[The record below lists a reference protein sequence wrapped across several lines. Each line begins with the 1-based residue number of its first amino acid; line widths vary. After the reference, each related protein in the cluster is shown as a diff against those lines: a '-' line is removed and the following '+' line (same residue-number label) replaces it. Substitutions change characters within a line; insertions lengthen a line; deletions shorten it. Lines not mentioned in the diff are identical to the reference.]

1 MMVWLTVLGIAKR
14 IGAWLTSL
22 SFWQLACIGL
32 ALFAGVQTLRL
43 GAEQRHAHKVEAQL
57 SKAVEK
63 LNAISSKRDQ
73 QKRETGERIA
83 TIKKQIRHADDQAKV
98 IEQAPLPGNCKT
110 PPEVMGADL

>member
-1 MMVWLTVLGIAKR
+1 MPTLAILAIAKR

-22 SFWQLACIGL
+22 SFWQIVSLGL

-63 LNAISSKRDQ
+63 LNAISSKRDE
-73 QKRETGERIA
+73 QKRETGERIKVVTR
-83 TIKKQIRHADDQAKV
+83 TIHDAEGRAEKV
-98 IEQAPLPGNCKT
+98 EKAPLPGQCRSPK
-110 PPEVMGADL
+110 EVLDADI

>member
-73 QKRETGERIA
+73 QKRETSERIKVVTR
-83 TIKKQIRHADDQAKV
+83 TIHDAEGRAKV
-98 IEQAPLPGNCKT
+98 VEQAPLPGDCKT
-110 PPEVMGADL
+110 PPQVMQADL